1 MIPWLSLAA
10 GAISTI
16 GDFFSGGKSIR
27 NQINAQKELADYQFQ
42 LNQQQ
47 WAAENEYNSPGAQMQ
62 RLKSAGLN
70 PNLVYGS
77 GAVTGNTTTQ
87 GPRASIPHVDR
98 NQLKFNK
105 MVGVASTIAD
115 IRNKMES
122 NALLR
127 EEIKKRKTET
137 EHIELENQ
145 RLRGFYDYDLE
156 DKRLGIERLK
166 STIDNIQSNTALTN
180 QQKATEIYKLVE
192 MRSRVKLN
200 EQQRRNA
207 EVTYEQILAQTDL
220 TKQQKEN
227 AIALYSSII
236 ANTNLT
242 IAQIKNATATFDKII
257 ADTSLSVQSRE
268 NMLASYTNILLRNA
282 SLRLSVQ
289 RDTSL
294 NHYWS
299 QYGMTPGGGFF
310 KNAWEGLWN
319 LFSPKQQGDYSW

>member
-16 GDFFSGGKSIR
+16 GDFFSGRNSIR
-27 NQINAQKELADYQFQ
+27 KQINAQKELADYQFE
-42 LNQQQ
+42 LNKQQ
-47 WAAENEYNSPGAQMQ
+47 WNAENEYNSPGAQMQ

-127 EEIKKRKTET
+127 AEIKKRNSET

-145 RLRGFYDYDLE
+145 RLRNFYDYDLQE
-156 DKRLGIERLK
+156 KSLGIERLR
-166 STIDNIQSNTALTN
+166 STIDNIQANTSLTN

-207 EVTYEQILAQTDL
+207 EATYEQILAQTDL

-227 AIALYSSII
+227 AIAMYSSII
-236 ANTNLT
+236 VNTNLT
-242 IAQIKNATATFDKII
+242 LEQIKNATATYGKIL

-268 NMLASYTNILLRNA
+268 NMLASYTNIILRNS
-282 SLRLSVQ
+282 SLRNSNF
-289 RDTSL
+289 RDEAL
-294 NHYWS
+294 NAYYYS
-299 QYGMTPGGGFF
+299 RGRIPGQNPINDLYNAGRNGIVDFWRWF
-310 KNAWEGLWN
+310 KG
-319 LFSPKQQGDYSW
+319 

>member
-16 GDFFSGGKSIR
+16 GDFFSGGNSIR
-27 NQINAQKELADYQFQ
+27 KQINAQKELADYQFQ

-127 EEIKKRKTET
+127 AEIKKRNTET

-166 STIDNIQSNTALTN
+166 STIDNIQANTALTN

-200 EQQRRNA
+200 EQQRLNA
-207 EVTYEQILAQTDL
+207 EATYGLILEQKDL

-227 AIALYSSII
+227 AIAMYSSII

-242 IAQIKNATATFDKII
+242 LAQIKNATATFGKII
-257 ADTSLSVQSRE
+257 ADTSLSIQSRE
-268 NMLASYTNILLRNA
+268 NMLASYTNILLRNSA
-282 SLRLSVQ
+282 LRVDNATA
-289 RDTSL
+289 RARY
-294 NHYWS
+294 NYWG
-299 QYGMTPGGGFF
+299 QYGMTPGGGFY
-310 KNAWEGLWN
+310 KNSWEALWN
-319 LFSPKQQGDYSW
+319 VFSPPEPDYYSW